1 MKNWKIATVL
11 FLFAISVSLL
21 VITTLAKTKQGSQKV
36 ILVLG
41 SGGSRGLA
49 HVGVIEELEK
59 LGIVPDAIV
68 GCSSGAIVGALYA
81 QHRDIAK
88 VKEILINL
96 KQDDLI
102 DFSFFQKYAC
112 SKRGKLEKFLQ
123 ENLIANDF
131 SALQIPFVVV
141 VTDLH
146 KGEPVYLQEGEL
158 HPALLAS
165 AALPGLFPPYH
176 MGEAVY
182 VDGGLCDPL
191 PVQFARTWRDGIV
204 IASDISPSLD
214 GFDEKNLLQVVRKSF
229 EVVYQRL
236 AYVSRQEA
244 DILLEMNF
252 TDIDS
257 PISDRF
263 NPEIYEAGKR
273 TVTAHSEEIMQKI
286 SKNHRSPPKQQ
297 ARSLEGL

>member
-1 MKNWKIATVL
+1 MWKIATL
-11 FLFAISVSLL
+11 LSLFAMCVSLL
-21 VITTLAKTKQGSQKV
+21 AVCTLAKTNQKSQKV

-88 VKEILINL
+88 VKEMLIDL
-96 KQDDLI
+96 KQDDLV
-102 DFSFFQKYAC
+102 DFSLFQKYAF
-112 SKRGKLEKFLQ
+112 STRNKLEKFLQ
-123 ENLIANDF
+123 ENLIPKDF
-131 SALQIPFVVV
+131 SALQIPFVAV
-141 VTDLH
+141 VTDLR

-158 HPALLAS
+158 HPAVLAS

-176 MGEAVY
+176 MGEFVY

-204 IASDISPSLD
+204 IASNINPSLD
-214 GFDEKNLLQVVRKSF
+214 EFDEENLLQIVRKSF
-229 EVVYQRL
+229 EVTYQRL
-236 AYVSRQEA
+236 SYVSQQEA

-252 TDIDS
+252 TATDS
-257 PISDRF
+257 LSDSV
-263 NPEIYEAGKR
+263 NSEIYEEGRRA
-273 TVTAHSEEIMQKI
+273 VMDHAEEILQRFQ
-286 SKNHRSPPKQQ
+286 NDR
-297 ARSLEGL
+297 